1 VVDTPCSDVS
11 VDYGIDHVAVI
22 AFRCMG
28 GCCVSDMME
37 GAASACLR
45 ECV

>member
-1 VVDTPCSDVS
+1 MVDTSFCDVS
-11 VDYGIDHVAVI
+11 VDGIDHVAVI
-22 AFRCMG
+22 AFRCME